1 MLKKEYKF
9 IGGPR
14 DGQSIC
20 VADGMDYLEFIIE
33 NDYRSLSLSE
43 FPERSEGFEIA
54 RYRKT
59 RNTLGGFVY
68 VFLG

>member
-1 MLKKEYKF
+1 MSKKEYKF

-14 DGQSIC
+14 DGQSMC
-20 VADGMDYLEFIIE
+20 VIDGMDCLEFIIE
-33 NDYRSLSLSE
+33 DDRRSLGGG
-43 FPERSEGFEIA
+43 FPERIEVRERA

-59 RNTLGGFVY
+59 RNTLGDFVY